1 MVDDS
6 FEKVYPK
13 DAELLMDIFERANLS
28 DEEIKEFADAMIKVF
43 KFYGYFKGENEND
56 WW

>member
-56 WW
+56 